1 MLWLLRFPS
10 AAAAEP
16 RLVEL
21 ALKRGLDRSRLLF
34 TDMLPYETHLES
46 KAVCELFLDAF
57 VYNAHG
63 TAEDAL
69 WAAVPLLT
77 LPGTASAA
85 ARGTGHN
92 PQVAEMGRANVHV
105 PAPLP
110 FRVAP
115 GWAQL
120 PP

>member
-1 MLWLLRFPS
+1 VLWLLRFPS

-21 ALKRGLDRSRLLF
+21 ALKHGLDRSRLLF

-77 LPGTASAA
+77 LPGKASATWLPM
-85 ARGTGHN
+85 G
-92 PQVAEMGRANVHV
+92 PQLCPNWRKWSG
-105 PAPLP
+105 
-110 FRVAP
+110 
-115 GWAQL
+115 G
-120 PP
+120 

>member
-77 LPGTASAA
+77 LPGKAILSDC
-85 ARGTGHN
+85 
-92 PQVAEMGRANVHV
+92 P
-105 PAPLP
+105 
-110 FRVAP
+110 
-115 GWAQL
+115 WATTPNL
-120 PP
+120 RKWSGG